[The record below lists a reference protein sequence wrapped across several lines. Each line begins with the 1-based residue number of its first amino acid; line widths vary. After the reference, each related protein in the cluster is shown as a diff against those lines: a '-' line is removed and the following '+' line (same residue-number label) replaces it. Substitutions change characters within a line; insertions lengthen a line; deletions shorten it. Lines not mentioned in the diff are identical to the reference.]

1 MDVFISVVV
10 LLYSI
15 MKKDKIKTS
24 QVKQQKFPHFPFE
37 NPPFRLSMGLLTIPE
52 QEWFEIFDQKERFSQ
67 MKEKRKLLTNQHAE
81 VFMANPSA
89 LKASREALLLILKH
103 IPAIRPDLY
112 TRKNDSIRVKP
123 YLGYE
128 GEEWSTKL
136 NENTLH
142 PLDLAARL
150 IQEDL
155 IIMLPADSS
164 NDGTAKGWWL
174 AAGSIAFPSR
184 WNLKEKFEQPMEII
198 HAPVPFYKE
207 QLQES
212 VNNFFNNMSGNKIY
226 ARRNW
231 SLYDNPSLRQDI
243 NEHNNVSIPKL
254 ITSKNAGEQLW
265 LRVERQTLRK
275 LNETGAILF
284 TIRIHL
290 RQVKDVVNEE
300 GVANRL
306 AKALSA
312 LPKKMHE
319 YKRTDLFS
327 DSVQGYLRKFCN

>member
-1 MDVFISVVV
+1 
-10 LLYSI
+10 
-15 MKKDKIKTS
+15 
-24 QVKQQKFPHFPFE
+24 
-37 NPPFRLSMGLLTIPE
+37 
-52 QEWFEIFDQKERFSQ
+52 
-67 MKEKRKLLTNQHAE
+67 
-81 VFMANPSA
+81 
-89 LKASREALLLILKH
+89 
-103 IPAIRPDLY
+103 
-112 TRKNDSIRVKP
+112 
-123 YLGYE
+123 
-128 GEEWSTKL
+128 
-136 NENTLH
+136 
-142 PLDLAARL
+142 
-150 IQEDL
+150 
-155 IIMLPADSS
+155 MLPSDSS

-198 HAPVPFYKE
+198 HAPVPFYKD

-212 VNNFFNNMSGNKIY
+212 VNNFFNNMSGNAIY

-243 NEHNNVSIPKL
+243 NEHNKVGIPKL

-275 LNETGAILF
+275 LNKTGAILF

-290 RQVKDVVNEE
+290 RQLKNIVNEK

-306 AKALSA
+306 AKVLSA
-312 LPKKMHE
+312 LPPKMHE

-327 DSVQGYLRKFCN
+327 DSVKDYLSKFCN

>member
-1 MDVFISVVV
+1 
-10 LLYSI
+10 
-15 MKKDKIKTS
+15 MKKYKNETS
-24 QVKQQKFPHFPFE
+24 QIKQQKFPHFPFE
-37 NPPFRLSMGLLTIPE
+37 NPPFRLPMGLLKVPE
-52 QEWFEIFDQKERFSQ
+52 QEWFEIFDQKERFFQ
-67 MKEKRKLLTNQHAE
+67 MKEKRKLLANHHAE

-89 LKASREALLLILKH
+89 LKASKEALLLILKNL
-103 IPAIRPDLY
+103 PAIRPDLY
-112 TRKNDSIRVKP
+112 TRKDNSIRVKP
-123 YLGYE
+123 YLEFE

-136 NENTLH
+136 NENTIH

-150 IQEDL
+150 VQEDL
-155 IIMLPADSS
+155 VIMLPSNSS

-174 AAGSIAFPSR
+174 AAGSIAFPSL
-184 WNLKEKFEQPMEII
+184 WNLKEKFGQPMEII

-212 VNNFFNNMSGNKIY
+212 VNNFFNNMSGNEIY

-243 NEHNNVSIPKL
+243 NEHKNVSIPKL

-275 LNETGAILF
+275 LNETEAILF

-290 RQVKDVVNEE
+290 RQLKNVVNEK

-312 LPKKMHE
+312 LPPKMHE

-327 DSVQGYLRKFCN
+327 DAVQGYLRRFCN

>member
-1 MDVFISVVV
+1 
-10 LLYSI
+10 
-15 MKKDKIKTS
+15 MKKYKTKTS
-24 QVKQQKFPHFPFE
+24 QVKQQKYPHFPFE
-37 NPPFRLSMGLLTIPE
+37 NPPFRLSMGLMKIPE
-52 QEWFEIFDQKERFSQ
+52 QEWFEIFDQKERFFQ
-67 MKEKRKLLTNQHAE
+67 MKEKRKLLTNNHAE
-81 VFMANPSA
+81 VFMANPIA
-89 LKASREALLLILKH
+89 LKASQEALLLILKH
-103 IPAIRPDLY
+103 LPAIRPDLY
-112 TRKNDSIRVKP
+112 TQKDNTIRVKP
-123 YLGYE
+123 YLKFK
-128 GEEWSTKL
+128 GEEWSTNL
-136 NENTLH
+136 NENKLH

-155 IIMLPADSS
+155 IIMLPSDSN

-198 HAPVPFYKE
+198 HAPVPFYKD

-212 VNNFFNNMSGNKIY
+212 VNNFFNNMSGNTIY

-243 NEHNNVSIPKL
+243 NEHNKVGIPKL
-254 ITSKNAGEQLW
+254 ITSKNAGEKLW

-275 LNETGAILF
+275 LNKTEAILF

-290 RQVKDVVNEE
+290 RQLKNIVNEK

-306 AKALSA
+306 AKVLSA
-312 LPKKMHE
+312 LPRKMHE

-327 DSVQGYLRKFCN
+327 DSVKDYLSKFCN